1 MKIEKMALI
10 LVVLAVLA
18 VVCVSGCTSS
28 GDKNSLNVTNLKVS
42 SEGYGM
48 YYVTCDIVPKQ
59 DTSYLEMVLVW
70 YDSSNAVIDRTPLAW
85 NINDAKA
92 GQTIKARGTASLYQK
107 GTPAKVKV
115 LIFDS
120 AFSGGSEDGNIY
132 NQTVTL

>member
-1 MKIEKMALI
+1 MKTGKMGLI
-10 LVVLAVLA
+10 FVVLAILA
-18 VVCVSGCTSS
+18 VVFVSGCTSS
-28 GDKNSLNVTNLKVS
+28 VDKDLLNVTNIKVS

-48 YYVTCDIVPKQ
+48 YYVTCDIVPKE
-59 DTSYLEMVLVW
+59 DISYLEMVLVW
-70 YDSSNAVIDRTPLAW
+70 YDANGAVLDRTILAW

-92 GQTIKARGTASLYQK
+92 GETIKARGTASLYDQ

-120 AFSGGSEDGNIY
+120 PFSGGSEDGNIY